1 MRCSFSCGKSG
12 QVSEPSPPGQEREGP
27 APENPWEPH
36 LAAFGEYL
44 RSQRRLANLSLREMA
59 ERTKVSNAY
68 LSQIERGMH
77 APSVRVLRSI
87 ARALDLSAE
96 AMLAQAGLLDDPPA
110 TDGGHAQPSGTEA
123 AIRSD
128 RKLTEDQKEALL
140 SVYRSY
146 VAVNRQS

>member
-1 MRCSFSCGKSG
+1 MT
-12 QVSEPSPPGQEREGP
+12 
-27 APENPWEPH
+27 ADDPWDAH
-36 LAAFGEYL
+36 LEAFGTFL

-68 LSQIERGMH
+68 LSQLERGMH

-96 AMLAQAGLLDDPPA
+96 AMLAQAGLIGDEPVTEEA
-110 TDGGHAQPSGTEA
+110 TGQPSGTEV

-128 RKLTEDQKEALL
+128 PRLTDAQKEALL

-146 VAVNRQS
+146 VAGNRPTADG

>member
-1 MRCSFSCGKSG
+1 
-12 QVSEPSPPGQEREGP
+12 VSDPSDPS
-27 APENPWEPH
+27 AENPWEPQ
-36 LAAFGEYL
+36 LAGFGQYL
-44 RSQRRLANLSLREMA
+44 RSQRRLANLTLREMA

-96 AMLAQAGLLDDPPA
+96 AMLGQAGLLDDA
-110 TDGGHAQPSGTEA
+110 RGTDGVDAQPPGTEA
-123 AIRSD
+123 AIRGD
-128 RKLTEDQKEALL
+128 RLLTEDQKEALL

-146 VAVNRQS
+146 VAVNRAP

>member
-1 MRCSFSCGKSG
+1 
-12 QVSEPSPPGQEREGP
+12 VSDPSAPGD
-27 APENPWEPH
+27 APGSAGSDVPWETH
-36 LAAFGEYL
+36 LAAFGQYL

-77 APSVRVLRSI
+77 APSMRVMRSI

-96 AMLAQAGLLDDPPA
+96 AMLAQAGLLDDVVVP
-110 TDGGHAQPSGTEA
+110 DGGPAQPSGTEA
-123 AIRSD
+123 AIRAD
-128 RKLTEDQKEALL
+128 PRLTEDQKEALL

-146 VAVNRQS
+146 VAVNRG

>member
-1 MRCSFSCGKSG
+1 MSDSST
-12 QVSEPSPPGQEREGP
+12 EG
-27 APENPWEPH
+27 AAATENPWEPH
-36 LAAFGEYL
+36 LAAFGQYL
-44 RSQRRLANLSLREMA
+44 RSQRRLANLSLRDMA

-96 AMLAQAGLLDDPPA
+96 AMLAQAGLLDDVPPP
-110 TDGGHAQPSGTEA
+110 DGGPAQPPTTEA
-123 AIRSD
+123 AIRGD
-128 RKLTEDQKEALL
+128 RRLTEDQKEALL

-146 VAVNRQS
+146 VAVNRGS

>member
-1 MRCSFSCGKSG
+1 MTD
-12 QVSEPSPPGQEREGP
+12 P
-27 APENPWEPH
+27 ADPWRSQLE
-36 LAAFGEYL
+36 AFGTFL

-77 APSVRVLRSI
+77 APSVRVLGSI

-96 AMLAQAGLLDDPPA
+96 AMLAQAGLFTEEPVTEEG
-110 TDGGHAQPSGTEA
+110 TDQPSGTEM
-123 AIRSD
+123 AIRADRLLSD
-128 RKLTEDQKEALL
+128 DQKEALL

-146 VAVNRQS
+146 VATNRRG

>member
-1 MRCSFSCGKSG
+1 
-12 QVSEPSPPGQEREGP
+12 VSDESSPGD
-27 APENPWEPH
+27 APWEPH
-36 LAAFGEYL
+36 LAAFGRFL

-96 AMLAQAGLLDDPPA
+96 AMLVQAGLIDDAVGRDGEPVPP
-110 TDGGHAQPSGTEA
+110 GTEA
-123 AIRSD
+123 AIRAD

-140 SVYRSY
+140 TVYRTY
-146 VAVNRQS
+146 VAVNRGS

>member
-1 MRCSFSCGKSG
+1 MSDASG
-12 QVSEPSPPGQEREGP
+12 SSSERV
-27 APENPWEPH
+27 APDNPWEPH

-96 AMLAQAGLLDDPPA
+96 AMLAQAGLLDDVPAGDNGPAPP
-110 TDGGHAQPSGTEA
+110 PSTEA
-123 AIRSD
+123 AIRAD
-128 RKLTEDQKEALL
+128 RRLTDVQKEALL

-146 VAVNRQS
+146 VALNRSP

>member
-1 MRCSFSCGKSG
+1 MSD
-12 QVSEPSPPGQEREGP
+12 ESPPGDT
-27 APENPWEPH
+27 PWEPH
-36 LAAFGEYL
+36 LAAFGDFL

-77 APSVRVLRSI
+77 APSMRVLRSI

-96 AMLAQAGLLDDPPA
+96 AMLAQAGLLDDAVAP
-110 TDGGHAQPSGTEA
+110 DGGPVPPGTEA
-123 AIRSD
+123 AIRGD

-146 VAVNRQS
+146 VAGNGRS

>member
-1 MRCSFSCGKSG
+1 MSD
-12 QVSEPSPPGQEREGP
+12 
-27 APENPWEPH
+27 PENPWEPH
-36 LAAFGEYL
+36 LAAFGQYL

-87 ARALDLSAE
+87 AQALDLSAE
-96 AMLAQAGLLDDPPA
+96 AMLAQAGLLGDHGPA
-110 TDGGHAQPSGTEA
+110 EGPGEPGPEA
-123 AIRSD
+123 AIRADPSLND
-128 RKLTEDQKEALL
+128 NQKEALL

-146 VAVNRQS
+146 LAINRQG

>member
-1 MRCSFSCGKSG
+1 MTDA
-12 QVSEPSPPGQEREGP
+12 ED
-27 APENPWEPH
+27 PWAAQLE
-36 LAAFGEYL
+36 AFGMFL
-44 RSQRRLANLSLREMA
+44 RSQRRLANMSLRDMA

-96 AMLAQAGLLDDPPA
+96 AMLAQAGLLEDEPV
-110 TDGGHAQPSGTEA
+110 TEEGTGKPSPTEV
-123 AIRSD
+123 AIRGD
-128 RKLTEDQKEALL
+128 RLLTDDQKEALL

-146 VAVNRQS
+146 VAGNRRTDEP